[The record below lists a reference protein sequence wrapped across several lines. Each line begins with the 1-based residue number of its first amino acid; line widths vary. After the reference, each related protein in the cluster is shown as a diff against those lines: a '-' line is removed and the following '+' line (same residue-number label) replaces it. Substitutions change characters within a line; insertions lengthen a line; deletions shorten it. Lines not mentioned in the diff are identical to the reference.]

1 MKRKDSLLTIK
12 YFTIFASKDS
22 EDSEDILLFEEY
34 LSFVHILAIVK
45 QMTIVFPVI
54 LLNK

>member
-1 MKRKDSLLTIK
+1 MNKEDPLLTIK
-12 YFTIFASKDS
+12 YFTIFTSKDS
-22 EDSEDILLFEEY
+22 KDIKDILLFGEY